1 LRTKPRKQKREMNW
15 AVSGMRRPIAV
26 VLAWM
31 LAIGP
36 LLSAPNVAAGQQQ
49 DQRAS
54 QQREGSS
61 AQEINMGVDRRPSS
75 SDLVS
80 ENLARVTATTEQ
92 ILEAVNKDS
101 GLMVELKAIYAQEA
115 GLQGQVLE
123 EKDLTDAAVEAR
135 LRQDLRLRVL
145 ATKLLQRYGYL
156 LPRINPDSDMAEER
170 MLVLR
175 QRMAD
180 VQRTA
185 ARQELAG
192 QLPLTQAG
200 CDPRADLACLA
211 GQMGPGGLAVGAP
224 QNGGGSPRQPDGSQQ
239 TPGPDYS
246 NTSSEIRTASTTSSN
261 NAEMLLA
268 SAKAGDS
275 GGATNINP
283 PSGMTL
289 PRSLGSTSD
298 SPLPA
303 SQSDALAALALSSA
317 AGPEKRGGGGSDS
330 SRAGGLDVDQ
340 LLSAY
345 KNAQP
350 AAAEFEPVRMVRQPS
365 PYANVPALYD
375 LYVQAAASNQP
386 TQRFGLNVFQRG
398 AARMDLL
405 PMDLPVGL
413 DYVVGPGD
421 GLAVDLWGGVSQRL
435 TRTVDREGRVSLP
448 EAGPVLVSGKTLGEI
463 QEQFQ
468 RILRTQFRDVSADV
482 SLVRLRT
489 VRVYVVGEVSAPG
502 AYDISSLSTPLNAL
516 FSAGGATPRG
526 SLRQLEHYRGNQ
538 LVEKVDAYDLLLRG
552 VRGNMQRLESG
563 DSLRIPPLGPTVTV
577 DGMVRRPASYE
588 MRTEKN
594 LEDVLDLAGGILP
607 AAALRH
613 IEVQRLVAHEKRTMF
628 SLDLGEASDTEAVRE
643 QMRHFAVQDGDQ
655 IHIFPIAPYNT
666 AAIYLEGHVLRPGR
680 YSYREGMKLTD
691 VVASYKDLLP
701 EPAGRYAEIV
711 RLKAPDYRPVVES
724 FDLTK
729 ALESPQAA
737 PELQPLDTVRIFGR
751 YDFEPTPEIIVTGE
765 VRSPGR
771 YATSGQQHL
780 RDVLFQAGGVSP
792 DAWLESAQVFRTMSD
807 GTSKV
812 FSVNLRNALGGNAI
826 DNLLL
831 EPRDRVLVHRHPELA
846 EPQSV
851 YVQGDVAH
859 PGRYPLAANM
869 HASDLIRSAGGLLR
883 SASPE
888 NGELTHYEVTAKS
901 ESAGMAPKPA
911 DVAVNLNAALE
922 GDSKE
927 NIVLNDGDVLTV
939 PQRTGWKDIGASVT
953 VRGEV
958 RHPGTYG
965 IRTGERLSAVL
976 ERAGGFTANAY
987 PYGAVLTRR
996 EVRDLEMKSH
1006 QELVQRVKYEEQA
1019 LKSLPENTEDQKNLK
1034 LTALAQVRTTL
1045 DQLQANAPLGRVV
1058 IHIRSDIKEWKNT
1071 DADPVL
1077 RDGDELVVPKKAN
1090 YVMVMGQVFNPT
1102 TISYQP
1108 GRSAN
1113 WYLSQ
1118 AGGFTQLSNRQA
1130 AFVIRADGSVV
1141 AAKNNSGWWSGDPMN
1156 TVLKPGDSIVVPE
1169 KAPRVTGRNWQFTM
1183 QMAQVAASAAFTAV
1197 YLVK

>member
-1 LRTKPRKQKREMNW
+1 MQRATAL
-15 AVSGMRRPIAV
+15 
-26 VLAWM
+26 VLAWV
-31 LAIGP
+31 LATGP
-36 LLSAPNVAAGQQQ
+36 FVSTPNAAAGQQQ
-49 DQRAS
+49 DQRAPQEAGRS
-54 QQREGSS
+54 NTQQMPAGYE
-61 AQEINMGVDRRPSS
+61 RRQSS

-80 ENLARVTATTEQ
+80 ENLARVTASADQ
-92 ILEAVNKDS
+92 ILAALNKDS
-101 GLMVELKAIYAQEA
+101 GLMVELKTLYAREA

-123 EKDLTDAAVEAR
+123 ENDLTDAAVEAR
-135 LRQDLRLRVL
+135 LRQDLRLRML

-170 MLVLR
+170 MLILR
-175 QRMAD
+175 QKAQD
-180 VQRTA
+180 IQRAA

-192 QLPLTQAG
+192 QLPLGQTAG

-211 GQMGPGGLAVGAP
+211 GQMGSGGVALGTL
-224 QNGGGSPRQPDGSQQ
+224 QNGAASPRQTDAPQQ

-246 NTSSEIRTASTTSSN
+246 NTSSEIRTASTPSSSN
-261 NAEMLLA
+261 VETLLA

-275 GGATNINP
+275 SSATSLNP
-283 PSGMTL
+283 PSGFSL
-289 PRSLGSTSD
+289 PKFGGMSD
-298 SPLPA
+298 SPLPV
-303 SQSDALAALALSSA
+303 SQSDVLSALALTSA
-317 AGPEKRGGGGSDS
+317 GASEKRGGGTADS
-330 SRAGGLDVDQ
+330 SRAGGLDIDQ

-350 AAAEFEPVRMVRQPS
+350 IAAEFEPVRMVREPS

-375 LYVQAAASNQP
+375 LYVQARASNQP

-398 AARMDLL
+398 AAKTDLL

-421 GLAVDLWGGVSQRL
+421 GLAIDLWGGVSQRI

-448 EAGPVLVSGKTLGEI
+448 EAGPVLVAGKTLGDI
-463 QEQFQ
+463 QEQLQ

-482 SLVRLRT
+482 SLLRLRS
-489 VRVYVVGEVSAPG
+489 VRVYVVGEVTAPG

-516 FSAGGATPRG
+516 FSAGGVTARG

-552 VRGNMQRLESG
+552 VRRNMQRLESG
-563 DSLRIPPLGPTVTV
+563 DSLRVPPIGPTVTV

-588 MRTEKN
+588 MRAEKN

-628 SLDLGEASDTEAVRE
+628 SLDLGEASDTEVVRE
-643 QMRHFAVQDGDQ
+643 QMRKFAVQDGDQ

-666 AAIYLEGHVLRPGR
+666 AAIYVEGHVLRPGR
-680 YSYREGMKLTD
+680 YSYHEGMKLTD

-701 EPAGRYAEIV
+701 EPAGRYAEII

-729 ALESPQAA
+729 ALDNPQASPA
-737 PELQPLDTVRIFGR
+737 LQPLDTVRIFGR
-751 YDFEPTPEIIVTGE
+751 YDFEPAPEVIVTGE

-792 DAWLESAQVFRTMSD
+792 DAWLDSAQVFRTMSD
-807 GTSKV
+807 GTTKV
-812 FSVNLRNALGGNAI
+812 FSVNLRNALDGNAI
-826 DNLLL
+826 DNLVV
-831 EPRDRVLVHRHPELA
+831 EPRDRVLVHRHPDFE
-846 EPQSV
+846 EPRSV

-859 PGRYPLAANM
+859 PGRYPLAGNM

-888 NGELTHYEVTAKS
+888 DGELAHYATKAS
-901 ESAGMAPKPA
+901 DSAAPVPVN
-911 DVAVNLNAALE
+911 VAVNLRAALE
-922 GDSKE
+922 GDADRDV
-927 NIVLNDGDVLTV
+927 ILNSGDVLTV
-939 PQRTGWKDIGASVT
+939 PQKTGWRDIGSAVSM
-953 VRGEV
+953 RGEV

-965 IRTGERLSAVL
+965 IRTGERLSEVL
-976 ERAGGFTANAY
+976 ERAGGFTAAAY

-1006 QELVQRVKYEEQA
+1006 QELMQRVKYEEQA

-1034 LTALAQVRTTL
+1034 LTALAQVQTTL
-1045 DQLQANAPLGRVV
+1045 DQLQANAPVGRVV
-1058 IHIRSDIKEWKNT
+1058 IHINRDIKQWKNT
-1071 DADPVL
+1071 EADPVV

-1108 GRSAN
+1108 GRSAK

-1130 AFVIRADGSVV
+1130 AFVIRADGSVL

-1169 KAPRVTGRNWQFTM
+1169 KAPRVAGRNWQFTM